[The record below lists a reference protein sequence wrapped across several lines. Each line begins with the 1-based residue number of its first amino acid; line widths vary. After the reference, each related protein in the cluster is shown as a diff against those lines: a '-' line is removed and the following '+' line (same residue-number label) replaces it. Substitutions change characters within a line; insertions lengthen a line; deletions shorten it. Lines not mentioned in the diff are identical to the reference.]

1 VAEITLR
8 ILAAVLTRAIL
19 AQKMKQPGL
28 VVEQVLMAMAVMPV
42 QQVFQV
48 MVVLGTGFGELL
60 VVAVVL
66 STVMA
71 PTAAQTML
79 ALAVMVVHTM
89 EMLVDGLQ
97 PLALR
102 VLWLSSIMDHRRNYG
117 NKRL

>member
-1 VAEITLR
+1 
-8 ILAAVLTRAIL
+8 
-19 AQKMKQPGL
+19 
-28 VVEQVLMAMAVMPV
+28 
-42 QQVFQV
+42 
-48 MVVLGTGFGELL
+48 
-60 VVAVVL
+60 
-66 STVMA
+66 
-71 PTAAQTML
+71 ML